1 MAPKTSCIGQC
12 KALYDFTPEQD
23 DELTL
28 KEGKGQFKCSPEQ
41 MFKRNLMR
49 IILLLHRRSYTHLHK
64 GRQWMVVWRTSWED
78 GSFPINIRQ
87 GAAHVM

>member
-1 MAPKTSCIGQC
+1 MTSKTSSMGQC

-28 KEGKGQFKCSPEQ
+28 KEGEGQLKCSPKQ
-41 MFKRNLMR
+41 VFKRNLMR
-49 IILLLHRRSYTHLHK
+49 IILLLHRGSHTHLHK
-64 GRQWMVVWRTSWED
+64 GRQWMVVWRTPWED
-78 GSFPINIRQ
+78 RSFPINVRR